1 MTTANEGVKLA
12 AKIAIVANAIIF
24 DFDFFRTPVL
34 ISLKRLLRGS
44 LARDVSGGVKRR
56 IPFSR
61 VAA

>member
-12 AKIAIVANAIIF
+12 AKIAIVAKAIIF

-34 ISLKRLLRGS
+34 ISLKRLLRES
-44 LARDVSGGVKRR
+44 PSRDVSGVVKRR

-61 VAA
+61 VTA